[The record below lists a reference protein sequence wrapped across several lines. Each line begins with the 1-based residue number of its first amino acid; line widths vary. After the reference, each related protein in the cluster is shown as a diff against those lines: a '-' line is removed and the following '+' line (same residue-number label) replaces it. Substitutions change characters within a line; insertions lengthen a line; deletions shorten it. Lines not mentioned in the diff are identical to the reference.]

1 MCGAH
6 FASEPRGN
14 IGFCPEAL
22 ENPFDESGPNSLA
35 WGGFALLLSSVFR
48 CCYNFVTRI

>member
-22 ENPFDESGPNSLA
+22 ENPLDESGPNSLA
-35 WGGFALLLSSVFR
+35 LRVYCLPYSDAATTL
-48 CCYNFVTRI
+48 